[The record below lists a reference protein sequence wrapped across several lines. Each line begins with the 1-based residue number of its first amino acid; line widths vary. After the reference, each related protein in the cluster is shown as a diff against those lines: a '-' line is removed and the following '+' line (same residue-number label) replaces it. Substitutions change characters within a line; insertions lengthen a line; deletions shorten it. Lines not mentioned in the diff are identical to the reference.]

1 MGLLFTIA
9 SPLLEHKKMLQSILD
24 ELRELKNPKKEND
37 VEVQNIS
44 EVEDKIKP
52 TTLEE
57 DEKNSPNIEAYIAI
71 VIIVVII
78 IFLLKQ
84 LN

>member
-37 VEVQNIS
+37 VEVENT
-44 EVEDKIKP
+44 P
-52 TTLEE
+52 
-57 DEKNSPNIEAYIAI
+57 
-71 VIIVVII
+71 
-78 IFLLKQ
+78 
-84 LN
+84 